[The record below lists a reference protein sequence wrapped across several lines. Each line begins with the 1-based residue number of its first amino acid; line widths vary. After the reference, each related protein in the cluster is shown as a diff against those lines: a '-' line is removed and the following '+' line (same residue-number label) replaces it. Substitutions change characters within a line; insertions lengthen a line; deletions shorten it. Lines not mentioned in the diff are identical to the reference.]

1 MIGRLKKLF
10 DRPSAG
16 DTTTNTDALPLAAA
30 ALLVEAAFMDGTIDD
45 AERETI
51 KALLGSQF
59 GLNEDETSA
68 LLAEGEAAVQET
80 GDLYKFTRVLK
91 DAFSP
96 DERVRI
102 LEMLWTVALAD
113 GRVDHFESNLI
124 RRIAGLLY
132 VSDMDSGLAK
142 KRVIAETQSSEQEIS
157 EDR

>member
-1 MIGRLKKLF
+1 
-10 DRPSAG
+10 
-16 DTTTNTDALPLAAA
+16 
-30 ALLVEAAFMDGTIDD
+30 
-45 AERETI
+45 
-51 KALLGSQF
+51 
-59 GLNEDETSA
+59 
-68 LLAEGEAAVQET
+68 
-80 GDLYKFTRVLK
+80 
-91 DAFSP
+91 
-96 DERVRI
+96 VRI